1 MKSEASAA
9 LENVVDVAPATT
21 TMNVVAAATKARR
34 RNACHHYPSTLC
46 LFRHCTSSSS
56 PFVSR
61 RVDDNATSDYRFSLS
76 LFQICIWVEII
87 AEDGVIDDGVGR
99 ELAMGLGR
107 RKKDREG
114 VFVDCG
120 IKGNEDEMNE
130 GHKKK

>member
-1 MKSEASAA
+1 LRDGGLIGRR
-9 LENVVDVAPATT
+9 LEE
-21 TMNVVAAATKARR
+21 MN
-34 RNACHHYPSTLC
+34 
-46 LFRHCTSSSS
+46 
-56 PFVSR
+56 
-61 RVDDNATSDYRFSLS
+61 
-76 LFQICIWVEII
+76 I
-87 AEDGVIDDGVGR
+87 GVIDDSVGR